1 MARLVW
7 SPSLGESAKSALQ
20 RPMSPAEH
28 PADCP
33 PFDRIEH
40 AESMFEF
47 YRVAHDAAAGIVLQ
61 GAFVPPDTVRPT
73 GRGLT
78 EATSVRQRD
87 QFYSVAIDWDD
98 SEEQLPTD
106 WSAYSPRFG
115 VEGRTVR
122 GVGHPD
128 ERRELPVDAADGR
141 HRSPHL

>member
-47 YRVAHDAAAGIVLQ
+47 YRVAHDAAAGIVQ
-61 GAFVPPDTVRPT
+61 QCAFVPPDTVPPT

-78 EATSVRQRD
+78 EATPIRQRD

>member
-7 SPSLGESAKSALQ
+7 SPTLGESAKSALQ
-20 RPMSPAEH
+20 RPMSLAEH

-40 AESMFEF
+40 AESMFDF
-47 YRVAHDAAAGIVLQ
+47 YRVAHDAAAGIVQQ
-61 GAFVPPDTVRPT
+61 GAFVPPDTVPPT

-78 EATSVRQRD
+78 EATPVRQRD

-106 WSAYSPRFG
+106 WRAYPPRFC

-128 ERRELPVDAADGR
+128 ERRDLPIDAADCR